1 MKAIMVM
8 FDTLR
13 RTMMPCFQ
21 PEDQKVPMP
30 NFQRLISH
38 SAVFDH
44 HDFPVKPLDI
54 GKRLYQ
60 DGCFL
65 HWFQIH
71 FHTPPYE
78 H

>member
-44 HDFPVKPLDI
+44 HYVYSGKAGAAYGQSKFPAQELGAAGTI
-54 GKRLYQ
+54 
-60 DGCFL
+60 
-65 HWFQIH
+65 
-71 FHTPPYE
+71 
-78 H
+78 